1 MTGRRGIIAA
11 LLRERHPFAALAI
24 LAMLLP
30 AILPAIPTAGLAGA
44 GAFGGGLRLADGS
57 LVICTG
63 SGFERVADA
72 EPDTDPDAHPDF
84 PEHRDPAACCAPGCV
99 GAIARTAIAPVPATV
114 PARIAAVAAIAWPP
128 SDGSSLA
135 ILSATARSIRA
146 PPALSA

>member
-11 LLRERHPFAALAI
+11 LIRERHPFAALAI

-30 AILPAIPTAGLAGA
+30 AMLPAVLAGGLAGA

-63 SGFERVADA
+63 SGFERVAA
-72 EPDTDPDAHPDF
+72 PDADPDF
-84 PEHRDPAACCAPGCV
+84 PGHRDPADCCAPGCV
-99 GAIARTAIAPVPATV
+99 GAIARTAIAPAPATV